1 MCASLVLEGLYASP
15 RRFSAFAGVA
25 LDQRHRITAKA
36 MPLTRSAAR
45 RSHRALSSDDVLS
58 AVFSFLDPLAGFGA
72 ATACKTSRDA
82 WRLRCRGMLRVHRQ
96 RIGEFQYS
104 DHCVAYGDG
113 VMVANYG
120 RMAYSGYLATFS
132 NDGVADTELNRN
144 LNTPLVVA
152 LRGDGTAWV
161 LLSDDEVIVC
171 VRLAELPTAGED
183 SHEAYVSYNEFLMRI
198 EMADAY
204 WINTF
209 VLAGDALLVLYCSSG
224 HSFEYETARFI
235 DVYDNQTGT
244 LLRKFALAEQTEIL
258 YDEEEQGGI
267 AVQGDALYIV
277 RRNADIVDVYNWRE
291 GILSRSFGRGRVR
304 FDGPYGISVRGKTMY
319 VSERRQIQVLR
330 LPDDDSAEP
339 EILQVIP
346 SPDGEELGGLCLNGD
361 RLWCMGPK
369 YLRGELRTQLEG
381 TYVHLFGP
389 CY

>member
-1 MCASLVLEGLYASP
+1 
-15 RRFSAFAGVA
+15 
-25 LDQRHRITAKA
+25 

-45 RSHRALSSDDVLS
+45 RSHRALASDDVLS
-58 AVFSFLDPLAGFGA
+58 TVFSFLDPLKGFGA
-72 ATACKTSRDA
+72 ATTSKTLRDA
-82 WRLRCRGMLRVHRQ
+82 WRRRCRGMLRVHRQ
-96 RIGEFQYS
+96 QIGEFQYS

-120 RMAYSGYLATFS
+120 RMAFSGCLATFS
-132 NDGVADTELNRN
+132 NDGVAGAELNTN
-144 LNTPLVVA
+144 LNTPRVVA

-161 LLSDDEVIVC
+161 LLSDESRIVC
-171 VRLAELPTAGED
+171 VRLAEPPSDED
-183 SHEAYVSYNEFLMRI
+183 SDEADAYNESLMRI
-198 EMADAY
+198 EIADAY
-204 WINTF
+204 WIDTF
-209 VLAGDALLVLYCSSG
+209 AHAGDALLVLYRSTENGQTVC
-224 HSFEYETARFI
+224 FI

-244 LLRKFALAEQTEIL
+244 LLRKFALAARREQ
-258 YDEEEQGGI
+258 DEEQGGI

-304 FDGPYGISVRGKTMY
+304 FDRPGGISVRGKTMY
-319 VSERRQIQVLR
+319 VSERHQIQVIR

-361 RLWCMGPK
+361 RLWCIGPK
-369 YLRGELRTQLEG
+369 QPRATRD

-389 CY
+389 CYE

>member
-1 MCASLVLEGLYASP
+1 
-15 RRFSAFAGVA
+15 
-25 LDQRHRITAKA
+25 
-36 MPLTRSAAR
+36 MPLTRSARA

-58 AVFSFLDPLAGFGA
+58 SVFSFIAPEAGFGA
-72 ATACKTSRDA
+72 ATACKTLRDA

-132 NDGVADTELNRN
+132 NDGVADAELNTN

-161 LLSDDEVIVC
+161 LLSDAELIVC
-171 VRLAELPTAGED
+171 VRLAEPPSDED
-183 SHEAYVSYNEFLMRI
+183 SDEADAYNESLMRI
-198 EMADAY
+198 EIADAF

-209 VLAGDALLVLYCSSG
+209 VLAGDMLLVLYCSEEHDYVRCIG
-224 HSFEYETARFI
+224 
-235 DVYDNQTGT
+235 VYDNQTGT
-244 LLRKFALAEQTEIL
+244 LLRKFALAEQTEIPE
-258 YDEEEQGGI
+258 DEEQGGI

-319 VSERRQIQVLR
+319 VSERHQIQVIR

-346 SPDGEELGGLCLNGD
+346 SPDGEDLSGLCLNGD
-361 RLWCMGPK
+361 RLWCMGP
-369 YLRGELRTQLEG
+369 YFGPAGSSVGEDS
-381 TYVHLFGP
+381 TYVHLLGP
-389 CY
+389 CYENKVN